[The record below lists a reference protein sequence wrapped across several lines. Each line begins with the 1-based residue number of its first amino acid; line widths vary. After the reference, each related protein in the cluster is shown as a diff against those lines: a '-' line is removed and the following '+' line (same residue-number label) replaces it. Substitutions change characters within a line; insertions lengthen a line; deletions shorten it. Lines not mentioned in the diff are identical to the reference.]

1 MARPNHKQVRLS
13 HGSALV
19 FTFIISCEE
28 MLDDIARQPHR
39 SQCRCI
45 DTAPARSD
53 FSQNLFATANTP
65 AAALQHAACV
75 MDQYLDQ
82 DRDGVADDP
91 NVVSALTARQATMIM
106 GATESDVEDVFDAI
120 DDNGGTFGDRELQDV
135 YASETAYYDGAG
147 YFDASLEEVLHLAHG
162 VAVALLRADRG
173 EAHRDDARR
182 DVRQV

>member
-53 FSQNLFATANTP
+53 FSQNLFATANNGFVKG
-65 AAALQHAACV
+65 ARALNLFQ
-75 MDQYLDQ
+75 Q
-82 DRDGVADDP
+82 DGRNHLIIQKSRLAIGDFVLERDPQMLRHG
-91 NVVSALTARQATMIM
+91 LRRGQQAR
-106 GATESDVEDVFDAI
+106 
-120 DDNGGTFGDRELQDV
+120 
-135 YASETAYYDGAG
+135 
-147 YFDASLEEVLHLAHG
+147 
-162 VAVALLRADRG
+162 
-173 EAHRDDARR
+173 
-182 DVRQV
+182 